1 MRFNVIEPNNV
12 TPNSA
17 AVLAARLSD
26 ALEPEPPSGLVVS
39 LFDGLPFQPQTEF
52 LQPAPEP
59 EPEPEPNVPFFLL
72 DRGP

>member
-39 LFDGLPFQPQTEF
+39 LFDGRPFDPGAEF
-52 LQPAPEP
+52 MQPEP
-59 EPEPEPNVPFFLL
+59 EPEPEPEPDVPFYLL

>member
-1 MRFNVIEPNNV
+1 MIEPNN
-12 TPNSA
+12 A
-17 AVLAARLSD
+17 AVLAARLRG
-26 ALEPEPPSGLVVS
+26 ALEPEPPSGLIVS

-59 EPEPEPNVPFFLL
+59 EPEPEPAVPFYLL